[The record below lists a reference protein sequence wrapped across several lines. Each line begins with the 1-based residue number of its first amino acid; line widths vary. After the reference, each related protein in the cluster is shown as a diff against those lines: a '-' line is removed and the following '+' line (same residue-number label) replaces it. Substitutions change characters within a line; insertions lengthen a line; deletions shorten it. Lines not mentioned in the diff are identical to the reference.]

1 MTPIE
6 LLKPWRIIVSLIPC
20 LYASLLILEL
30 DNSLLLALMA
40 ALAVVALLWF
50 VNSLGYPILLCLP
63 AFAGAFLLVACIFVL
78 LQGLPNQ
85 GLLPA
90 TRSSFELWAMV
101 VLGLG
106 YIGWGVL
113 SARRV
118 MRPA

>member
-30 DNSLLLALMA
+30 NDSLLWALMA
-40 ALAVVALLWF
+40 ALAMAALFWF
-50 VNSLGYPILLCLP
+50 VISLGYPILLCLP
-63 AFAGAFLLVACIFVL
+63 AFAGIFLLAACMFVL
-78 LQGLPNQ
+78 FLGLPNH

-90 TRSSFELWAMV
+90 TGSFFELWAMV
-101 VLGLG
+101 VLALG
-106 YIGWGVL
+106 YIGWGML

-118 MRPA
+118 MYWV

>member
-6 LLKPWRIIVSLIPC
+6 LVKPWRIIASLIPC

-30 DNSLLLALMA
+30 NNSLLWALMA
-40 ALAVVALLWF
+40 ALAVVALFWF

-63 AFAGAFLLVACIFVL
+63 AFAGAFLLAACIIVL
-78 LQGLPNQ
+78 FQGLPDW

-90 TRSSFELWAMV
+90 TRSFFELWAMA
-101 VLGLG
+101 VLALS
-106 YIGWGVL
+106 YIGWGIL

>member
-30 DNSLLLALMA
+30 NNSLLFALLAL
-40 ALAVVALLWF
+40 LAMIALLWF
-50 VNSLGYPILLCLP
+50 VASIGYPILLCLP
-63 AFAGAFLLVACIFVL
+63 AFAGAYLLVACIFVL
-78 LQGLPNQ
+78 VQGLPTQ

-90 TRSSFELWAMV
+90 TRSLFELWAMV
-101 VLGLG
+101 ALAIV
-106 YIGWGVL
+106 YVGWGIL
-113 SARRV
+113 TARRV